1 MNCDLTGGLEAYS
14 EYYRKIQEHPCF
26 SAKAVHHFG
35 RMHLAVAPKC
45 NIQCNYCIREFDCV
59 DESRP
64 GVTSKVLSPAEA
76 VLRVR
81 EVTKEFPNV
90 NVIGI
95 AGPGEPLF
103 NEETFTTLSL
113 VHKQFPRL
121 DLCLSTNGLLLPEK
135 LDFLKEVN
143 LQTLTVTVN
152 TVNPEIGARIYS
164 HVLSPEG
171 RKLKGVSG
179 AKRLLKN
186 QLEGIARAVEAGIVV
201 KVNTVMIPAVND
213 SDILNVAQMAKDMG
227 VYMLNV
233 MPLIPQ
239 YRFSHVPAPAKDE
252 IEAIRKE
259 CEKLIKQMRH
269 CRQCR
274 RHWVTRSRLFPKGE
288 NLVIIANDYE

>member
-64 GVTSKVLSPAEA
+64 GVTSKVLSPTEA

-90 NVIGI
+90 NVIFI

-239 YRFSHVPAPAKDE
+239 YKFSHVSAPAKDE

-274 RHWVTRSRLFPKGE
+274 ADATGLLGQDCSQKAK
-288 NLVIIANDYE
+288 I

>member
-1 MNCDLTGGLEAYS
+1 VN
-14 EYYRKIQEHPCF
+14 
-26 SAKAVHHFG
+26 
-35 RMHLAVAPKC
+35 
-45 NIQCNYCIREFDCV
+45 
-59 DESRP
+59 ESRP
-64 GVTSKVLSPAEA
+64 GITSKVLSPAEA
-76 VLRVR
+76 VLKVR
-81 EVTKEFPNV
+81 EVTEKFSYIK
-90 NVIGI
+90 VIGI

-113 VHKQFPRL
+113 IRKQFPQL

-135 LDFLKEVN
+135 LAFLREVN
-143 LQTLTVTVN
+143 LLTLTVTVN

-171 RKLKGVSG
+171 KKLKGVDG

-201 KVNTVMIPAVND
+201 KINTVMIPMVND

-239 YRFSHVPAPAKDE
+239 YKFSRVPAPSKDE
-252 IEAIRKE
+252 IEAVRKE
-259 CEKLIKQMRH
+259 SEKLIKQMRH

-274 RHWVTRSRLFPKGE
+274 ADATGLLNQDLSCINIK
-288 NLVIIANDYE
+288 